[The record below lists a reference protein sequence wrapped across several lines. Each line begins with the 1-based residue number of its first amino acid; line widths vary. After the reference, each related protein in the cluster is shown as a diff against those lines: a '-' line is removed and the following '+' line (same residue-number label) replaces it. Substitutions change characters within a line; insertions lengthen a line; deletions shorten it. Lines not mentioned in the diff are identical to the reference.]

1 MSDFKIQSPS
11 SAASS
16 MPNIAVMSGAN
27 GDVLEIQPLTSASMQ
42 QTPDGPVIP
51 EVVRDEF
58 AGPPKKL
65 WCSMPNIHLEL
76 DANIATKSE
85 CIPTM
90 QVLTSAE
97 NGSIKPTLD
106 DLITDLSTVAD
117 ELTAEISGANEI
129 LEIQS
134 SNSAPMQTI
143 SGEPVVPE
151 MAMAR
156 EEFTGPPK
164 KMWCSMPNIHLD
176 FDTNN
181 RNKTSDGP
189 IVPEVAREKFA
200 GPPKKLWCSM
210 PNIHLELDA
219 TNTNESKCIPVMQ
232 VLANAENGSI
242 KMTLDDPIIDLG
254 TVADD
259 ELTATSVEKGPRRR
273 RSLWK
278 RTKKI
283 VRRIFCCA

>member
-1 MSDFKIQSPS
+1 MSDFKIQSLS

-16 MPNIAVMSGAN
+16 MPNIAMMSGAN
-27 GDVLEIQPLTSASMQ
+27 DDVLEVQPLTSASMQ
-42 QTPDGPVIP
+42 QTSDGPVVP
-51 EVVRDEF
+51 EVARDKF
-58 AGPPKKL
+58 AGSLKRL
-65 WCSMPNIHLEL
+65 WCSMPNIHLEF

-90 QVLTSAE
+90 QVLTNAE

-106 DLITDLSTVAD
+106 DPITDLSTVAD
-117 ELTAEISGANEI
+117 ELTAVISGANEI

-134 SNSAPMQTI
+134 STSAPMQRI

-151 MAMAR
+151 MVR
-156 EEFTGPPK
+156 EEFAGPPK
-164 KMWCSMPNIHLD
+164 RLWCSMPNIHLE
-176 FDTNN
+176 FDASNT
-181 RNKTSDGP
+181 NKTSDGP
-189 IVPEVAREKFA
+189 VVPEVVSDKFA

-210 PNIHLELDA
+210 PNIHLEFDA
-219 TNTNESKCIPVMQ
+219 TNTNKSKCIPVMQ

-259 ELTATSVEKGPRRR
+259 ELTTVEKGPRRR

-278 RTKKI
+278 RTKKF
-283 VRRIFCCA
+283 VRRMFCCA